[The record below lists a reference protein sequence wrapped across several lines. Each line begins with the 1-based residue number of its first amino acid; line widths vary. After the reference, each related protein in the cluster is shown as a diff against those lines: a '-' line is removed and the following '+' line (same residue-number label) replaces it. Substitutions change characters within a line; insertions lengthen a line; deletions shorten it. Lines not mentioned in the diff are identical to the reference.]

1 MPASGKSTE
10 RRVDTVDQ
18 SYWSHPFIH
27 PGFPSGMSP
36 FSSGLAGSLSSS
48 LCEKYLMEKL
58 KECGVH
64 SVEQLAECHIHSLA
78 TQRVQEAQERWK
90 ASRD

>member
-10 RRVDTVDQ
+10 GRVDTVDQ
-18 SYWSHPFIH
+18 SYWSHPFIQ
-27 PGFPSGMSP
+27 PGFLSGMSQ
-36 FSSGLAGSLSSS
+36 FSSGLAGSLSLS
-48 LCEKYLMEKL
+48 LHEKYLMEKL

-64 SVEQLAECHIHSLA
+64 LVEQLAECHIHSLA

-90 ASRD
+90 ANRD